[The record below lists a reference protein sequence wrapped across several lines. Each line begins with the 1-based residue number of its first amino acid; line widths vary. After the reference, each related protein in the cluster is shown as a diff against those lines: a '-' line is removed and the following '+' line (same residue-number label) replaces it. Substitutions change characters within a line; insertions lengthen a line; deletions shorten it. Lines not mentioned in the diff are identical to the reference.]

1 MIYGERS
8 YSKPVIVDQ
17 EDRIST
23 DIEKVPLNQ
32 KLINENWLQELIRKQ
47 PNIIPVE
54 DIEPVFAPLISIGR
68 EISTS
73 AGLIDNL
80 FISPDGYLTLVE
92 TKLWRNPEARREVVG
107 QIIDYAK
114 DMSKWTFNEL
124 DKKVKEYNKLYEKC
138 DYGIIDTIRERGGF
152 EIYDESKLVDLI
164 YSNLKKGR
172 FLLLII
178 GDGIHQ
184 SVEEMVEF
192 LNQTP
197 NMLFSLALIELQLYK
212 FTKSNEY
219 LVIPQIVTRTREITR
234 AVVRVEGAS
243 IDRLQIN
250 VETANDDNIAKKKKR
265 ITLSQQDFYNE
276 LMNYIDSSYVNFTQ
290 ELLARFEELG
300 CITQWRQSSVM
311 VRYKSPNIE
320 KQIFTFFGIITD
332 GNAFEGWFRG
342 QLERVGLDPKIA
354 EDFYTESERL
364 FDNAS
369 WQTTVKVHDICD
381 NMDDLINIIKATI
394 HRIEEGFEKITLKS
408 VYDEREQ

>member
-1 MIYGERS
+1 VIYGERS

-219 LVIPQIVTRTREITR
+219 LVIPQIVTRMLM
-234 AVVRVEGAS
+234 S
-243 IDRLQIN
+243 IKN
-250 VETANDDNIAKKKKR
+250 
-265 ITLSQQDFYNE
+265 
-276 LMNYIDSSYVNFTQ
+276 
-290 ELLARFEELG
+290 
-300 CITQWRQSSVM
+300 
-311 VRYKSPNIE
+311 
-320 KQIFTFFGIITD
+320 
-332 GNAFEGWFRG
+332 
-342 QLERVGLDPKIA
+342 
-354 EDFYTESERL
+354 
-364 FDNAS
+364 
-369 WQTTVKVHDICD
+369 
-381 NMDDLINIIKATI
+381 
-394 HRIEEGFEKITLKS
+394 
-408 VYDEREQ
+408 

>member
-311 VRYKSPNIE
+311 VRYIDPDISNQK
-320 KQIFTFFGIITD
+320 FTFFGID
-332 GNAFEGWFRG
+332 KYGNVFVGWLPD
-342 QLERVGLDPKIA
+342 QLSKVGFDKGIA
-354 EDFYTESERL
+354 EEFYLRL
-364 FDNAS
+364 DNLFKGKISSYTA
-369 WQTTVKVHDICD
+369 KVQDICD
-381 NMDDLINIIKATI
+381 NMNEFMYLIEDLIF
-394 HRIEEGFEKITLKS
+394 RINEEYRALN
-408 VYDEREQ
+408 DQ

>member
-1 MIYGERS
+1 MLIGERA
-8 YSKPVIVDQ
+8 YGKPAIVNR
-17 EDRIST
+17 EGKTTIN
-23 DIEKVPLNQ
+23 IERVPLN
-32 KLINENWLQELIRKQ
+32 KRLIDEYWLQELIRKQ
-47 PNIIPVE
+47 PDLLPIE
-54 DIEPVFAPLISIGR
+54 DIEPVFAPLIPIGR
-68 EISTS
+68 EVSTN
-73 AGLIDNL
+73 AGSIDNL
-80 FISPDGYLTLVE
+80 FISPDGYLTIVE

-114 DMSKWTFNEL
+114 DISGWNFDEL
-124 DKKVKEYNKLYEKC
+124 NKKVKEYNLKYENC
-138 DYGIIDTIRERGGF
+138 NYGIIDTIRKAGYK
-152 EIYDESKLVDLI
+152 ISNESKMVDLI
-164 YSNLKKGR
+164 CRNLKKGR
-172 FLLLII
+172 VLLLIV

-184 SVEEMVEF
+184 GVEEMVEF

-197 NMLFSLALIELQLYK
+197 NMLYTLALIELQLYK
-212 FTKSNEY
+212 IENSEDY
-219 LVIPQIVTRTREITR
+219 LIIPQTIMRTREIVR
-234 AVVRVEGAS
+234 AVVKVEGAS
-243 IDRLQIN
+243 IESVQISVDTSDDSSRPNKRKRFTLTEEEFYEELSKN
-250 VETANDDNIAKKKKR
+250 VESK
-265 ITLSQQDFYNE
+265 
-276 LMNYIDSSYVNFTQ
+276 YVEGTK
-290 ELLARFEELG
+290 ELLAKAEEIG
-300 CITQWRQSSVM
+300 CKIQWRQSSVM